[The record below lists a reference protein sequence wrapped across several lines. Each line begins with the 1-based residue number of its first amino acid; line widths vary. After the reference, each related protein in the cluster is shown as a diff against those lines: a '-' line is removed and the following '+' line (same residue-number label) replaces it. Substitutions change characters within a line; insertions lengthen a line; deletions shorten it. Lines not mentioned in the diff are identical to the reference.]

1 MPTRKT
7 NASNTREEH
16 MLTYSILLVGMAALI
31 VGTSTL
37 AAASDPDDLTYVE
50 GSTTKVCQLTG
61 DFDRSL
67 GVPTLS
73 QTGKRFGVDGTD
85 LGSSFEHRG
94 RLYFLF
100 GDTWGRPGD
109 RDLLAWTDA
118 GSPDKLLLDC
128 RVDQDGKWSRL
139 TVPGVSQGAFE
150 VPSGGVSVGGRIYV
164 AFTTD

>member
-1 MPTRKT
+1 MKVRAMP
-7 NASNTREEH
+7 
-16 MLTYSILLVGMAALI
+16 SILVAGLLSALAD
-31 VGTSTL
+31 VAGADDVLYVPNST
-37 AAASDPDDLTYVE
+37 
-50 GSTTKVCQLTG
+50 KRVCQLTG
-61 DFDRSL
+61 DFDRAAKE
-67 GVPTLS
+67 PTLS
-73 QTGKRFGVDGTD
+73 QTGKRFGVVATD
-85 LGSSFEHRG
+85 LGSSFEHKG

-150 VPSGGVSVGGRIYV
+150 VPSGGVSVGGRIY
-164 AFTTD
+164 